1 MKIAE
6 FIREH
11 IFFPRLKVAGAFVVY
26 DLAKRFRDVC
36 MAMQSEHVRVVDV
49 GSGSIECRRDALLA
63 LRQMTQPGN
72 KLEGVLVY
80 IPAAKP
86 VTDEQRQKDPFSI
99 YGQCGAAFPND
110 DGDDYLNICLKAK
123 PDFST
128 DIRRL
133 FAGTPEGP
141 SFAAIDAV
149 GGGMNWPQ
157 LRSCLKVDS
166 GREILLALLEPSDA
180 QAAALR
186 SDEGWV
192 AEVKDFLSATLG
204 MSLKTR
210 GKTWA
215 AISEEIWRFVLFSEF
230 VFDLPED
237 LPEALRNV
245 PRASVDAQPVVEGV
259 CEALRSSNKSRAR
272 YIEKAEEIE
281 GVLRLPEVCSSISD
295 LGERDTFPFEERTF
309 LRAAIRGV
317 IESDLDLTRTLL
329 SRRKNSVWLGKGEN
343 RAQWDLVRASLELV
357 STCGDLDRELLA
369 RARTQ
374 ESLIDFYISRLRDVD
389 RLQREFEQAASDAV
403 GPQDDMTALIDFAR
417 AGYRK
422 LSEKVQALFMRHLE
436 TSGWPPQGRL
446 ANTAVFDQFVTEQLR
461 DAGRK
466 IAYLMVDALRYE
478 LGVELE
484 RQLAEDGPVKL
495 HAAYAQLPTITLVGM
510 ASLLPDAAAKFSLAL
525 ENENLVPKIGDLPI
539 GNVPQ
544 RMDYLRNKYGDRFH
558 EMTLGDFL
566 KTNAPVRA
574 AVDLLVLRST
584 EIDSMLENNP
594 EDTLGLIPKTLRQ
607 IRSALNKL
615 RGMGFGEAVIV
626 TDHGFFLNAH
636 AEAGDVCSKP
646 AGDWKICAHD
656 RVLMGEGGADTNN
669 LVMDAGKLGI
679 RGSFGKIA
687 MPRSMAP
694 YRAGHLYFHGG
705 ASLTEAVVPVLVA
718 QLKPIA
724 PATGPRFK
732 VELTYRNGAKRIT
745 TRIPVVDVTLV
756 YDDLFVQGV
765 NLEVV
770 VEAQDALGRVVGEA
784 RPGPDVNPATRT
796 VVLHTAQP
804 RSIALKMDPEFEG
817 KFKIMVLNP
826 ATLSAYVTLSLETDY
841 TV

>member
-1 MKIAE
+1 MKIADY
-6 FIREH
+6 IREH
-11 IFFPRLKVAGAFVVY
+11 VFKPRLKEAGAFVVY
-26 DLAKRFRDVC
+26 DPVRRYLEVC
-36 MAMQSEHVRVVDV
+36 RAMQSAGVHFFDV
-49 GSGSIECRRDALLA
+49 GSGSIECRQDAVRA
-63 LRQMTQPGN
+63 LREMTQPGS

-80 IPAAKP
+80 VPGAKP
-86 VTDEQRQKDPFSI
+86 LTDEQRQKDPFSV
-99 YGQCGAAFPND
+99 YGECGTVFPGD

-128 DIRRL
+128 EIRRI

-141 SFAAIDAV
+141 SFAVIDAI

-166 GREILLALLEPSDA
+166 GREILLALLVPSDA
-180 QAAALR
+180 QAAALK
-186 SDEGWV
+186 SDDSWV
-192 AEVKDFLSATLG
+192 TEVKDFLGATLG
-204 MSLKTR
+204 MNLKTR

-215 AISEEIWRFVLFSEF
+215 TISEEIWRFVLFSEF

-245 PRASVDAQPVVEGV
+245 PRAPVDAQPVVEGV
-259 CEALRSSNKSRAR
+259 CETLRSNNKSRAR
-272 YIEKAEEIE
+272 YIEKGEEIE
-281 GVLRLPEVCSSISD
+281 DELRLPDVCSGIAD

-309 LRAAIRGV
+309 LRVAIRGV
-317 IESDLDLTRTLL
+317 IDGDLDLTRTLL

-343 RAQWDLVRASLELV
+343 KAQWDLVRASLELV
-357 STCGDLDRELLA
+357 STCDDLDRELLS
-369 RARTQ
+369 RARSQ
-374 ESLIDFYISRLRDVD
+374 EALIDFYVSRLRDVD
-389 RLQREFEQAASDAV
+389 RLQREFEQAASDTI
-403 GPQDDMTALIDFAR
+403 GPQGDMSALIDFSR
-417 AGYRK
+417 GCYRK
-422 LSEKVQALFMRHLE
+422 LSEKVQTLFMRHLE
-436 TSGWPPQGRL
+436 SSGWPPQGRL
-446 ANTAVFDQFVTEQLR
+446 ANTSVFDQFVTEQLK

-466 IAYLMVDALRYE
+466 VAYLMVDALRYE

-484 RQLAEDGPVKL
+484 RQLAEDGPVAL

-510 ASLLPDAAAKFSLAL
+510 ASLLPDAAAKFSLEL

-539 GNVPQ
+539 GNVSQ

-566 KTNAPVRA
+566 KAKAPIPG

-584 EIDSMLENNP
+584 EIDSMLESNP
-594 EDTLGLIPKTLRQ
+594 EETLGLIPKTLRQ

-636 AEAGDVCSKP
+636 AEPGDVCAKP
-646 AGDWKICAHD
+646 AGNWKVCAHD
-656 RVLMGEGGADTNN
+656 RVLMGEGGEDTNN
-669 LVMDAGKLGI
+669 LVMEASKLGI
-679 RGSFGKIA
+679 RGSFAKIA

-718 QLKPIA
+718 QLKPLA
-724 PATGPRFK
+724 QSTGPKFK
-732 VELTYRNGAKRIT
+732 VDLSYRSGAKRIT

-765 NLEVV
+765 NLEVLI
-770 VEAQDALGRVVGEA
+770 EAQDAAGTVVGEA
-784 RPGPDVNPATRT
+784 RPGSDVNPATRT
-796 VVLHTAQP
+796 ITLHAGQP
-804 RSIALKMDPEFEG
+804 RSIALKMDPDFEG

-826 ATLSAYVTLSLETDY
+826 ATLSAYATLSLETDY